1 LSSRAAAYA
10 AASPTAWPVSA
21 APAAGGPQG
30 IDTTA
35 RIAQVTGL
43 QDARSTLPVS
53 HMMLHLDT
61 PDGGVDRV
69 RVALRGARVGATIEL
84 HDGESAAGL
93 SRRLPELIAAL
104 EARGLESGHLR
115 VQPTTGHDGSTLADL
130 VRATV
135 GDASAAR
142 GTLFASSESQFSR
155 PRDNEPGGHTQ
166 QESPRHRSRREQ
178 KDSTR

>member
-1 LSSRAAAYA
+1 
-10 AASPTAWPVSA
+10 
-21 APAAGGPQG
+21 
-30 IDTTA
+30 
-35 RIAQVTGL
+35 
-43 QDARSTLPVS
+43 
-53 HMMLHLDT
+53 MMLHLDT

-115 VQPTTGHDGSTLADL
+115 VQPTTGPEGATLADL

-135 GDASAAR
+135 GDASTAR
-142 GTLFASSESQFSR
+142 GTLFAGSESQFSR
-155 PRDNEPGGHTQ
+155 SRDNEPGGHTQ